1 MGACL
6 GKCWDQNAGSI
17 CHYFRRYKMKRK
29 NQQVLSF
36 VLAGTMGAAT
46 FSTTA
51 VAATVPKGIAGSVG
65 VSTVLESISEAD
77 IVEQKLDEF
86 IKKYGKDNAT
96 EIIYKSMGVEGIPSE
111 QGLKEELADLV
122 LKVLKQHGDDVLN
135 MLKKIPGIGSAL
147 SDFLGKHMGQIIN
160 FLEKFVGGIKEGI
173 STFFQ
178 VNFGWSKANADLAA
192 SVIMVAIEAVATLLG
207 LSIG

>member
-1 MGACL
+1 
-6 GKCWDQNAGSI
+6 
-17 CHYFRRYKMKRK
+17 MKRK

-135 MLKKIPGIGSAL
+135 LLKKIPGIGSAL
-147 SDFLGKHMGQIIN
+147 SNFLGKHMGQIIN